1 MGRLRGFGLSGAA
14 LFLWRSSQFLEFL
27 MKAEYEVGYG
37 KPPKASRFGS
47 RPQPNRSSTPRA
59 AKAAPADLSDTINWI
74 TFKRDG
80 VTVRMHSHE
89 AMMHGLVK
97 SGMRGKLRAMKE
109 FFLHCKKAGLLEALP
124 AQQTSGT
131 IFAPKGVPIELA
143 ARLVRLA
150 GPPPWDDELYDQCKA
165 EYDSDRENI
174 ARLLAEEKERQNE
187 KPR

>member
-1 MGRLRGFGLSGAA
+1 
-14 LFLWRSSQFLEFL
+14 

-97 SGMRGKLRAMKE
+97 SGMQGKLRAMKE

-174 ARLLAEEKERQNE
+174 ARLLAEVRESGVGMICQRLERARKQGE
-187 KPR
+187 FPPGTDIDKLAR